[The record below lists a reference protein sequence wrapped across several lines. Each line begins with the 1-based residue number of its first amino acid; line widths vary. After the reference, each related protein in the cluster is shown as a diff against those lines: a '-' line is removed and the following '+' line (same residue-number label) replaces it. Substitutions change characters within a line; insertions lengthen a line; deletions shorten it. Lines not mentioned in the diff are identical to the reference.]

1 METTPDKGGDCPQ
14 CMQVYFERPTTGI
27 PSSGFLSRHL
37 GLEEQREVGQ
47 VTKATEAVGV
57 MMKDEGFDNPRWR
70 PRINPALARKKT
82 PAR

>member
-1 METTPDKGGDCPQ
+1 V
-14 CMQVYFERPTTGI
+14 QVYFERPSAGI

-47 VTKATEAVGV
+47 VTKATEGLGV
-57 MMKDEGFDNPRWR
+57 MIIDEGFDNPRWR
-70 PRINPALARKKT
+70 ARINPALARKKT